1 MLCKGIVT
9 GGPAFLWAAGLLPCT
24 VGRLVFNVCCQAIEF
39 LKGPPWSWGSARRT
53 LNTLKLFAVNL
64 SGASQCLL
72 VCFVG
77 GKVNSSQ
84 TACAEYPPT
93 SYFVIRK
100 AKLEQACQPLYSFI
114 VLLPSSILLSSE
126 GSPETWCILVKGKR
140 SVKEFV
146 GRHTY

>member
-1 MLCKGIVT
+1 MGR
-9 GGPAFLWAAGLLPCT
+9 AGLLSCT
-24 VGRLVFNVCCQAIEF
+24 VGRLVFKVRCQAVEF
-39 LKGPPWSWGSARRT
+39 LKGPPWSWGSTRRT

-100 AKLEQACQPLYSFI
+100 AKLETRLTAFGEFHCSPPLFQ
-114 VLLPSSILLSSE
+114 SSDFRRQS
-126 GSPETWCILVKGKR
+126 R
-140 SVKEFV
+140 
-146 GRHTY
+146 